1 MNRTLSVERLY
12 VLGNYQNIKFINTL
26 SDIPE
31 DKYTPEQLDKVYQDL
46 FLACDIA
53 YVEYKRNLEA
63 MTREAVVDS
72 LEYFKE
78 LKSDNLEKLNNPEPM
93 VGYTGEQEE

>member
-31 DKYTPEQLDKVYQDL
+31 DQYTPEQLEKLYQDL

-53 YVEYKRNLEA
+53 YVEYKKNLDTMA
-63 MTREAVVDS
+63 REKVVDS
-72 LEYFKE
+72 LEYFKD
-78 LKSDNLEKLNNPEPM
+78 LKEKNLEELNSPE
-93 VGYTGEQEE
+93 TGEQEE